1 MSGFKALKD
10 KEKQEESDIAK
21 ASKDWKQSL
30 DKDLGPHPSLEKYP
44 LPEKAIQQKPK
55 ATGWFAEEVA
65 PISGEFAGMV
75 GDDGTCKTAVV
86 FDSIPKGQCCLVVDF
101 DGGGAKLRDS
111 FYSDRRSEFKC
122 QNPWVMQDAAS
133 TAYNYPATH
142 DKVMAIGRRGLEWA
156 QAQNEDGYEGERLHT
171 VLVTA
176 VDLWDSVASACMFI
190 EDLGTAPDGI
200 GAKIEPH
207 QKVGMRF
214 NWQIRSTRFHQL
226 TSLCRELTRFGINVY
241 YETHWKYE
249 QTKEGTLTGKKM
261 PRWEKQTANY
271 LHTIIE
277 MSSDKT
283 RDEEGRLT
291 GETRYEATFTKS
303 RSHPNL
309 LNKTRLVMT
318 TYDDK
323 DHKWHGLPELKRE

>member
-10 KEKQEESDIAK
+10 KEKQEEDIAK
-21 ASKDWKQSL
+21 ASKDWKDSL
-30 DKDLGPHPSLEKYP
+30 DKDLGPDPRQHLPAQMHPM
-44 LPEKAIQQKPK
+44 QQKPK

-65 PISGEFAGMV
+65 PISGEFGGIV

-86 FDSIPKGQCCLVVDF
+86 FDSVPKGECCLIVDF

-111 FYSDRRSEFKC
+111 FYADRRSEFKC
-122 QNPWVMQDAAS
+122 QNPWVMQDAAR

-142 DKVMAIGRRGLEWA
+142 DKVMAIGRRALEWA

-249 QTKEGTLTGKKM
+249 QTKDGNLTGNKT

-277 MSSDKT
+277 MGSDKA